1 MTKNVLL
8 KPDNSHIER
17 LQKYL
22 SAIRKVAGWSSERL
36 AELLG
41 ISRPV
46 IVALETRH
54 YNMTVTQYIAIRAL
68 LNGQIKLTGNDILGR
83 VINILV
89 DRDDISESKKDKITE
104 QIVSVERELGHRN
117 GTAALSEKI
126 VQSLDRLFKS
136 DL

>member
-8 KPDNSHIER
+8 KQDNSHIER

-46 IVALETRH
+46 IVALETGH
-54 YNMTVTQYIAIRAL
+54 YNMTVIQYIAIRAL
-68 LNGQIKLTGNDILGR
+68 LDGQIKLTGNDILGR

-104 QIVSVERELGHRN
+104 QIASVERELGRRN

-126 VQSLDRLFKS
+126 VQSLDGFFKS